1 MGTSIIKRRKR
12 VLAAFGTSASTN
24 ISPVANTRLTERA
37 TAKALVPFHAFR
49 SVLLAKI
56 VVLMMAKTRKRMSPE
71 GSASGVLTAGILLP
85 LLLPGEGR
93 DLSVISFLLRA
104 VQEVSRGAPVAL
116 PFTRTEPHYQFAI
129 LPFCSPCRRV
139 LLASVECCSWCPR
152 DEPHGSQWISRI
164 FPMFADLPENWA
176 RAAEALLRAVPL
188 HRITPCHPCTM

>member
-1 MGTSIIKRRKR
+1 MKTSVIKRRKR
-12 VLAAFGTSASTN
+12 VLAASGTSASTN
-24 ISPVANTRLTERA
+24 TSPAANTRLTERA

-116 PFTRTEPHYQFAI
+116 PFTRTELHYQFAI

-139 LLASVECCSWCPR
+139 LLDS
-152 DEPHGSQWISRI
+152 
-164 FPMFADLPENWA
+164 
-176 RAAEALLRAVPL
+176 AE
-188 HRITPCHPCTM
+188 